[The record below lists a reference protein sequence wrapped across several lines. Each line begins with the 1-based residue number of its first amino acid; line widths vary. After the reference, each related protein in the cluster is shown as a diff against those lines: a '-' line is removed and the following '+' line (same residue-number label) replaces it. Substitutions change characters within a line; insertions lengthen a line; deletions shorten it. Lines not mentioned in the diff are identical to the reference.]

1 MLLRA
6 RVTIVDVAR
15 AANVSTQT
23 VSRAIN
29 NKDEIRPETRQ
40 HVLAVAEQLGYQPNS
55 LARGLA
61 TDRTAT
67 LGIVVPDIANPFF
80 VEVIRGAEDLALEQ
94 DYNIFLCNT
103 VENHAREAAVLRLLE
118 QKRVDGVV
126 LCSSALTDEELA
138 PLVARQRAVA
148 LVNRP
153 LLPGAVGAASSDA
166 EQGMRLAVEHLL
178 RCGRRRIGFLGSL
191 ENTYGRRAR
200 RLGYVSTLEAY
211 GIPLDPALIGSCL
224 PYLEEGQATAYCLL
238 QQHPDLDALVCH
250 NDLVAVGALQACHKL
265 GIRVPDDVALVGFDD
280 IPLAA
285 LVSPSL
291 TSLRVPSGQLGRS
304 AVQMIFDALAGAQT
318 PTEVVFTPELMV
330 RQSAPACAARDD
342 SVSSTPF

>member
-1 MLLRA
+1 LRV
-6 RVTIVDVAR
+6 RITIADVAR

-29 NKDEIRPETRQ
+29 NKTEIRPETRE

-80 VEVIRGAEDLALEQ
+80 VEVIRGAEDLALEH

-103 VENHAREAAVLRLLE
+103 VENQAREAAVLNLLE

-126 LCSSALTDEELA
+126 LCSSCLTDEELA
-138 PLVARQRAVA
+138 PLVMRQRAVA
-148 LVNRP
+148 LVNRQW
-153 LLPGAVGAASSDA
+153 LPGTVGAASSDA

-178 RCGRRRIGFLGSL
+178 ACGRRRIGFLGHL

-200 RLGYVSTLEAY
+200 RIGYVTTLEAY
-211 GIPLDPALIGSCL
+211 GLPVDPALIGSCM
-224 PYLEEGQATAYCLL
+224 PYLAEGQATARYLL
-238 QQHPDLDALVCH
+238 QANPDLDGLVCH
-250 NDLVAVGALQACHKL
+250 NDLVALGALQACREL
-265 GIRVPDDVALVGFDD
+265 GIRVPDDVAISGFDD

-285 LVSPSL
+285 LVSPAL
-291 TSLRVPSGQLGRS
+291 TTLRVPSGQLGRR
-304 AVQMIFDALAGAQT
+304 AVQMIFDHLDGRQT
-318 PTEVVFTPELMV
+318 PAEVIFTPELVV
-330 RQSAPACAARDD
+330 RQSTA
-342 SVSSTPF
+342 